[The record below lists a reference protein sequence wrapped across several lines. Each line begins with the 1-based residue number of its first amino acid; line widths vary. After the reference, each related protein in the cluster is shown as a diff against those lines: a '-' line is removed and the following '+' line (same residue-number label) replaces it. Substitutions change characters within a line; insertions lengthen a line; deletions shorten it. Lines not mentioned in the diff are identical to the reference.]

1 MVFCGP
7 EWPANLRGKF
17 LIGRF
22 GNFLKDDS
30 YGYDIL
36 AVDLQRNPAGVF
48 EARVNTFLAPLA
60 RPIDFLQAGKKLY
73 ILEYTRPVG
82 KHGSRPLNP
91 GRILELTW

>member
-1 MVFCGP
+1 
-7 EWPANLRGKF
+7 
-17 LIGRF
+17 
-22 GNFLKDDS
+22 
-30 YGYDIL
+30 
-36 AVDLQRNPAGVF
+36 
-48 EARVNTFLAPLA
+48 VNTFLAPLA